1 MRFVAAI
8 RRRAPALLATAGF
21 LAGALSLSD
30 GRAAEE
36 AAWQT
41 DLATAAKLA
50 RKQEQPLLIHFYATW
65 CQPCQRMERETFAA
79 TDFGKQ
85 IAGRFVLVRIDSDR
99 HPELIRKYGVT
110 GLPCD
115 VFVSPNGRILSRNAG
130 YLQKRQYFAQLAR
143 WESRFVK
150 RSKVRI
156 AAAKPQPDDISKSTG
171 KAQTAKPGP
180 VLIGMD
186 GYSPVAMHQRRKWVT
201 GKKEFAWPQHGIS
214 YWMADADELAAF
226 QRDPG
231 RFAPKLLGCDPV
243 ILNETD
249 RALPGKVQYGAIFD
263 GELFFFTTAE
273 SRTKFRENP
282 TQYTRTR
289 HVLRVDDIY
298 GAVRR

>member
-8 RRRAPALLATAGF
+8 RRVAPALLAVGC
-21 LAGALSLSD
+21 LAPMLCSD
-30 GRAAEE
+30 SPAADGVV
-36 AAWQT
+36 WQA

-50 RKQEQPLLIHFYATW
+50 RKREQPLLIHFYATW
-65 CQPCQRMERETFAA
+65 CQPCRQMDRETFAA
-79 TDFGKQ
+79 ADFGKQ

-130 YLQKRQYFAQLAR
+130 YLSKRQYFGQLAR

-150 RSKVRI
+150 RSKVQV
-156 AAAKPQPDDISKSTG
+156 AAAKPQADVPPKSTG
-171 KAQTAKPGP
+171 NPQNAKPAENAP
-180 VLIGMD
+180 VGME
-186 GYSPVAMHQRRKWVT
+186 GYSPVAMHQQRKWIA
-201 GKKEFAWPQHGIS
+201 GKKEFASTHQGVT

-243 ILNETD
+243 AINETD
-249 RALPGKVQYGAIFD
+249 RAIPGKVQYGAIFD
-263 GELFFFTTAE
+263 GELFFFATAD

-282 TQYTRTR
+282 THYTRTR
-289 HVLRVDDIY
+289 HVLRVDDVY